1 MAENKFDPER
11 EKRIRELLSRMSL
24 KDKIGQ
30 MSACTRLT
38 RQAVMLVRYNLWTFD
53 AGKNKRLGIPALKFT
68 DGPRGVVMGNSTC
81 FPVSMAR
88 GATWDAELE
97 ERVGEAIGYEARAY
111 GANLY
116 GGVCINLLR
125 HPGWGRAQE
134 TFGEDPH
141 HLGVMGVALIKG
153 VQKHLMACAKH
164 FACNSIEESR
174 FFVSVKI
181 DERTLREIYLPHFKK
196 CVDAGVASIMSA
208 YNRVNGEYCGQN
220 RHLLTEI
227 LKQEWGFD
235 GFVESDFIWGLR
247 DGKAGANA
255 GLDVEMPLR
264 RFYGRNLYK
273 LVLRGEVSEK
283 QIDDS
288 ALRILRQKDRFSRVG
303 LDSYDRS
310 KIAGKEHTALALEVA
325 RKSIVLLK
333 NENETL
339 PFSRNKI
346 KTIAVIGKLA
356 NRPNIGDI
364 GSSRVRPPYVITPLA
379 GIKNRAG
386 QGIEVVY
393 DAGKNV
399 KSAKQTAKKAD
410 AVIIVAGLTW
420 RDEGEF
426 LPVPFFK
433 IGGDRLNLG
442 LPKDQEELILEV
454 ADENKNCVVVLEG
467 GSAVTMEK
475 WKNKVPAILMAFYP
489 GMEGGNAI
497 ADIIF
502 GDFNPC
508 AKLPIVFPKSQ
519 DQLPHFDNRAK
530 EIEYRYYHGYRLF
543 DKNNFE
549 PAFPFGFGLSY
560 TRYNYSNLR
569 LDKKQITKSE
579 KIVASVDVTNTGKMA
594 GEEIV
599 QLYIGY
605 NGSKVDRPVKELK
618 AFGKIALNPGETKTI
633 SLEVR
638 AEDLAYYDVCRKTW
652 EIEEIEYLVYVGA
665 SSRARDLLRAN
676 FKISS

>member
-273 LVLRGEVSEK
+273 LVLRREVSEK

-433 IGGDRLNLG
+433 IGGDRLNLD

-467 GSAVTMEK
+467 GSAITMEK

>member
-364 GSSRVRPPYVITPLA
+364 GSSRVRPPYIITPLA

-433 IGGDRLNLG
+433 IGGDRLNLD

-467 GSAVTMEK
+467 GSAITMEK

>member
-433 IGGDRLNLG
+433 IGGDRLNLD

-467 GSAVTMEK
+467 GSAITMEK